1 MVDVIQIV
9 LLSVI
14 VLLALIL
21 IILGVQVFFILK
33 DVRVTLGKAN
43 KVLDNMD
50 SISESVSRPVSSI
63 TDMLGGPSTIT
74 AILKIIQTLRK

>member
-9 LLSVI
+9 LLTVI

-33 DVRVTLGKAN
+33 DFKQTVKKTN
-43 KVLDNMD
+43 KVLDNID
-50 SISESVSRPVSSI
+50 SISESVSKPVAGFS
-63 TDMLGGPSTIT
+63 DFFGGASTMT
-74 AILKIIQTLRK
+74 TILKIIQSLRK